1 MNECHTIVF
10 GIVLSSYIMSAVFIA
25 LVRNFAR
32 VGIVLY
38 D

>member
-10 GIVLSSYIMSAVFIA
+10 GIVLSSYSMSAIFIA